1 MEIESVNPVGQ
12 ARLIPEFENKILE
25 LSNKWDEKIK
35 NSSSWIKNKVSLTT
49 ITLFLLGALDEL
61 VLTIDMFLE
70 SGPDKKATV
79 LNGLDRLYEYIL
91 KEGIPIWLRPFAALI
106 KNYVIYSLASSAIDY
121 FVAKYKQGA
130 WKK

>member
-1 MEIESVNPVGQ
+1 MQIESVNPIGKIQSV
-12 ARLIPEFENKILE
+12 PEFENKILE
-25 LSNKWDEKIK
+25 LSNKWDEKRK
-35 NSSSWIKNKVSLTT
+35 NPISLST
-49 ITLFLLGALDEL
+49 ISLFLLGALDEL
-61 VLTIDMFLE
+61 VLTINDFLD

-91 KEGIPIWLRPFAALI
+91 KEGIPIWLRPFAAII

-121 FVAKYKQGA
+121 FVAKYKEGV

>member
-1 MEIESVNPVGQ
+1 MEINSVNPIGIAQFV
-12 ARLIPEFENKILE
+12 PEFENKILE

-35 NSSSWIKNKVSLTT
+35 NSNYWLKNKVSLAT
-49 ITLFLLGALDEL
+49 ISLFLLGSLDEL
-61 VLTIDMFLE
+61 IITINDFLE

-79 LNGLDRLYEYIL
+79 LYGLDRLYEYVL
-91 KEGIPIWLRPFAALI
+91 REGIPIWLRPFATLI